1 MRVNARSPLLA
12 AAACLLAFGL
22 VLGCAYAI
30 PPASRFDAIALNG
43 LTTLDG
49 PYFGP
54 VAQLAAHSADPLPLV
69 AMLVVLFACGWSMGR
84 RWEAFA
90 AVALVVS
97 ANVATQALK
106 VALAHPR
113 VQPSL
118 GADQLGPEA
127 FPSGHATAAMSLAL
141 AAVVVAPARMRVPV
155 ASAAAAYVIA
165 VSTSILVLRWH
176 FPSDVL
182 GGLLVASGSF
192 FGTLAAIRTAPSRR
206 AWVRAQRGAG
216 VALSRRAGE
225 LSLLALAAAAAA
237 ALFRAD
243 DLLAFARLH
252 TLATATALAIAA
264 ASAGLLA
271 TAALIADD

>member
-127 FPSGHATAAMSLAL
+127 FPSGHATSSTLAAMSNTPTNHFATDRFRITSPKLS
-141 AAVVVAPARMRVPV
+141 AAGSVPLAPA
-155 ASAAAAYVIA
+155 
-165 VSTSILVLRWH
+165 
-176 FPSDVL
+176 
-182 GGLLVASGSF
+182 
-192 FGTLAAIRTAPSRR
+192 
-206 AWVRAQRGAG
+206 
-216 VALSRRAGE
+216 
-225 LSLLALAAAAAA
+225 
-237 ALFRAD
+237 
-243 DLLAFARLH
+243 
-252 TLATATALAIAA
+252 
-264 ASAGLLA
+264 
-271 TAALIADD
+271 